1 MNPVNLALRFLL
13 ELTALGAVAWWAS
26 SLTDAWWRWLAAIAA
41 VLLVALAWG
50 VFAVPN
56 DPSRGGQGIVK
67 VPGIARLALELLVFA
82 AGAYA
87 FKAVGRPNLAIAFTA
102 LVAAHYAWS
111 YERVAWLLEQ

>member
-1 MNPVNLALRFLL
+1 V
-13 ELTALGAVAWWAS
+13 
-26 SLTDAWWRWLAAIAA
+26 AIAV

-67 VPGIARLALELLVFA
+67 IPGIARFALELLVFG

-87 FKAVGRPNLAIAFTA
+87 FKAVGRPNLAIGFAA
-102 LVAAHYAWS
+102 LVAVHYAWS
-111 YERVAWLLEQ
+111 HERVAWLLEQ